1 MNKKVLACFTA
12 AGLLLTAGCGDDDP
26 TPAPDVSATGEPAP
40 TSAAP
45 AADVA
50 ACAVGQWR
58 STGLPAAPDGGAAD
72 ADLTGGAGFQVA
84 IVTDGDTA
92 ITFDGMD
99 PVVFSA
105 RLGEA
110 EVSGKFTY
118 SGRATGTMTTNAG
131 SGTSPSP
138 ATSGT
143 WQPVGDINWDQTR
156 LTVDLTEPAS
166 ARVFDNVPLE
176 DYTGDGAARTG
187 DAVDIDPFFDAGTY
201 TCDSDTLTITPN
213 DDGDLPIVLERV

>member
-1 MNKKVLACFTA
+1 M
-12 AGLLLTAGCGDDDP
+12 P
-26 TPAPDVSATGEPAP
+26 ATGEPAP

-45 AADVA
+45 TAGVA
-50 ACAVGQWR
+50 ECVVGEWR
-58 STGLPAAPDGGAAD
+58 STGLPAADGGAAD
-72 ADLTGGAGFQVA
+72 ADLTGGAGFRVT
-84 IVTDGDTA
+84 IGTDGGAA
-92 ITFDGMD
+92 ITFDGME

-118 SGRATGTMTTNAG
+118 SGQATGPMTTNAG

-138 ATSGT
+138 ATTGN
-143 WQPVGDINWDQTR
+143 WQPIGDINWDQTR

-166 ARVFDNVPLE
+166 ARLFDNVPLE

-187 DAVDIDPFFDAGTY
+187 DAVDIDPFFDTGTY
-201 TCDSDTLTITPN
+201 TCDGDTLTVTPD
-213 DDGDLPIVLERV
+213 DDGDLPLILERA